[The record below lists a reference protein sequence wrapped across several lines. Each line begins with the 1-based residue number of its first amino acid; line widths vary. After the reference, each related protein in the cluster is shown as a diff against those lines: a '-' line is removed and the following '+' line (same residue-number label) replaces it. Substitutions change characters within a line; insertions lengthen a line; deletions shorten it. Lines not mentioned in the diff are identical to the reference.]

1 MLDLRIFTC
10 LITPEVF
17 HVSLKTPTDFFIII
31 FSNRERIFLNWAQE
45 QENSFAATVSRM
57 MKKQRN
63 RAVYSQSGTRVH
75 TKVFGRPR
83 DILRR
88 HSHTSS
94 VVSFGQWSIR
104 NEATCLTSSTLSWN
118 AKDFTSALNELQTF
132 SPVPAPFTQPLFLPR
147 FYRMEQFPQH
157 VEFTPLKF
165 HTEVL
170 ANVRRL
176 EMSLVNTPLTYF

>member
-94 VVSFGQWSIR
+94 VVSFGQWSGTKLRAWHLQRFPETRRISLLLWMSFKHSPR
-104 NEATCLTSSTLSWN
+104 CLRHSLNPFFFPVSTVWSSFLSTW
-118 AKDFTSALNELQTF
+118 
-132 SPVPAPFTQPLFLPR
+132 
-147 FYRMEQFPQH
+147 
-157 VEFTPLKF
+157 
-165 HTEVL
+165 
-170 ANVRRL
+170 
-176 EMSLVNTPLTYF
+176 SLLR